1 MIRLKRVLGITG
13 ILVGV
18 LGIGLESSV
27 VIWVAIGLLGA
38 SVLIRIALAVHE
50 RRRQA

>member
-18 LGIGLESSV
+18 VGIGLGSRAV
-27 VIWVAIGLLGA
+27 VWIAIGLLGA